1 MEGRRAASREWQCEE
16 GLRKRAGR
24 ARGHGGRAGVA
35 AGGSQAREG
44 PSGGEGGGPVG
55 LPALALVWLR
65 TCGVGELASP
75 SPGWLDDS
83 CALRRN
89 DVGSVCWWV
98 GGER

>member
-24 ARGHGGRAGVA
+24 ARGHGGRAG
-35 AGGSQAREG
+35 GSQAREG
-44 PSGGEGGGPVG
+44 PSGGEGEDGPVG

-75 SPGWLDDS
+75 SHGWLDDS